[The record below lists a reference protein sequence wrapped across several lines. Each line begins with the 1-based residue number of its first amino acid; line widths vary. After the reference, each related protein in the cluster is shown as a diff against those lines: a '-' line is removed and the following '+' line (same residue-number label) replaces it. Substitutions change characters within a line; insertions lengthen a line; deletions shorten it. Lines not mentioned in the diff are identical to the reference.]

1 MPEKWLGIRGAVFDV
16 DGTLLDSMYV
26 WKDVGARYLW
36 GKGIEPRPD
45 MEERVRTMSMPQVA
59 EYCRREYG
67 ITDAP
72 QQIIDEINGLVFQ
85 SYRDEVQPKNG
96 VPELLDALKARGVK
110 LAVATASDRCLIEAA
125 LERTGLMRRFDAF
138 LTCTEVGEGKDSPA
152 IFYRAAELLGC
163 RPEETVIFEDSLY
176 AMKTAKAAGFRVA
189 AIADDSAAH
198 EEREVRETADWFVQ
212 EPLEWLA
219 AIFPETRGDSCEK

>member
-1 MPEKWLGIRGAVFDV
+1 MPEKSLKIQGAVFDV

-26 WKDVGARYLW
+26 WKDVGDRYLR
-36 GKGIEPRPD
+36 GKGIEPHPD

-72 QQIIDEINGLVFQ
+72 QQIIDEINGLVLQ
-85 SYRDEVQPKNG
+85 SYREEVQPKNG
-96 VPELLDALKARGVK
+96 VPELLDALKSQGVK

-125 LERTGLMRRFDAF
+125 LERTGLMSRFDVF

-152 IFYRAAELLGC
+152 IFYKAAELLGC

-176 AMKTAKAAGFRVA
+176 AMKTAKAAGFQVA

-198 EEREVRETADWFVQ
+198 EQEEIQATADWFVE
-212 EPLEWLA
+212 EPAQWLTM
-219 AIFPETRGDSCEK
+219 FF